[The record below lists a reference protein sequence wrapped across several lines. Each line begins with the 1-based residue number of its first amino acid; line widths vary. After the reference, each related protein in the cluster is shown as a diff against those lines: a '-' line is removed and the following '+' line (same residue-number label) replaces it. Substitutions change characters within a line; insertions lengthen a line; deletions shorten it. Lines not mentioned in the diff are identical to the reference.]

1 MARLETRL
9 GKEQIALIFASI
21 GWFLILSGRYGI
33 STILVDIE
41 ASFGMSHAV
50 AGAGMTGMWFFYG
63 LMQFPSGI
71 FSDIR
76 GRKITLTLA
85 MLSFAIAYLLI
96 GVSVHAVMFL
106 AVLVLLGV
114 GAGSFP
120 TEGIAMISDF
130 YQKERGKALGI
141 QSSAGSVAGLMP
153 VVVPVIAA
161 YQWRLFFVA
170 WAVVSL
176 ASAYLFWLLSSES
189 TRLPSHVDVVERFKD
204 GFSVFLDKTTVFVF
218 LVNLTVIFVWM
229 GFTSFFPTYLIEE
242 KMFSSLEAGISFAVL
257 IFGGFIWKPII
268 GSLSDTY
275 RPRLI
280 VGVLTALGTAAIV
293 AIVHIQ
299 MFPAVLAISFLLSTF
314 TSVFLVHNHYLMN
327 QWEVKGR
334 AGKLG
339 FYRSVTILVGS
350 PTSAVV
356 GYAAT
361 QYGFEMPFLVLAL
374 LLGIAAATLFATL
387 ALEHRRNGKIAT
399 TE

>member
-1 MARLETRL
+1 MPRVETRL

-76 GRKITLTLA
+76 GRKLTLTLA
-85 MLSFAIAYLLI
+85 MLSFATAYLLI
-96 GVSVHAVMFL
+96 GVSVHAFMFL
-106 AVLVLLGV
+106 AVLILLGI

-120 TEGIAMISDF
+120 TAGMAMISDF
-130 YQKERGKALGI
+130 FREKRGKALGI

-153 VVVPVIAA
+153 ILVPVIAA

-170 WAVVSL
+170 WAAISL
-176 ASAYLFWLLSSES
+176 ASAYLFYLLSSES
-189 TRLPSHVDVVERFKD
+189 TRLPSQVDVVDRFKD
-204 GFSVFLDKTTVFVF
+204 GFSVFLDKTTLFVF
-218 LVNLTVIFVWM
+218 SINLTVIFVWM
-229 GFTSFFPTYLIEE
+229 GFTSFYPAYLIED
-242 KMFSSLEAGISFAVL
+242 KAFSSLQAGLSFAVL

-280 VGVLTALGTAAIV
+280 VGVLTTLGTAAIV
-293 AIVHIQ
+293 GIVYIQ
-299 MFPAVLAISFLLSTF
+299 AFPAVLAISFLLSTF
-314 TSVFLVHNHYLMN
+314 TSVFLVHNHYLIN

-339 FYRSVTILVGS
+339 FYRSINILVGS

-361 QYGFEMPFLVLAL
+361 RYGFDLPFLALAL
-374 LLGIAAATLFATL
+374 LLGIAAATLFGTL
-387 ALEHRRNGKIAT
+387 AWEHHRKGEIAT

>member
-1 MARLETRL
+1 MSRLKTRL
-9 GKEQIALIFASI
+9 GTEHIALIFASI

-50 AGAGMTGMWFFYG
+50 AGAGMTAMWFFYG

-76 GRKITLTLA
+76 GRKLTLTLA
-85 MLSFAIAYLLI
+85 MLLFAAAYLLI
-96 GVSVHAVMFL
+96 GVSVHALMFL

-120 TEGIAMISDF
+120 TAGIAMISDLF
-130 YQKERGKALGI
+130 RENRGKALGI

-153 VVVPVIAA
+153 VLVPVIAV
-161 YQWRLFFVA
+161 YDWRLFFVA
-170 WAVVSL
+170 WAGVSL
-176 ASAYLFWLLSSES
+176 ASGVLFYLFSSES
-189 TRLPSHVDVVERFKD
+189 TRLPSRVDVVERFKD
-204 GFSVFLDKTTVFVF
+204 GFSVFLDRTTVFVF
-218 LVNLTVIFVWM
+218 LINLTVIFVWM
-229 GFTSFFPTYLIEE
+229 GFTSFYPTYLIED
-242 KMFSSLEAGISFAVL
+242 KAFSSLQAGISFAVL
-257 IFGGFIWKPII
+257 IFGGFIWKPVI

-280 VGVLTALGTAAIV
+280 VGGLTALGTAAIV
-293 AIVHIQ
+293 AIVNVQ
-299 MFPAVLAISFLLSTF
+299 VFPVVLAVSFLLSTF
-314 TSVFLVHNHYLMN
+314 TSIFLVHNHYLMN

-361 QYGFEMPFLVLAL
+361 RYGFEVPFLVLAL
-374 LLGIAAATLFATL
+374 LLGLAAATLFGTL
-387 ALEHRRNGKIAT
+387 ALEHRRNGEIAT